1 VIPPQQAGRITAL
14 AGVADR
20 TGWCPIEP
28 ITFESLLQKNIHVIG
43 DAAIA
48 GALPKSAFAAS
59 VEGKLC
65 AAAIVRLL
73 AGEAPVTPR
82 LVSNCYSLVGP
93 DYAISIAGVYRP
105 VDGLYVEV
113 EGAGGVSPLDASP
126 AFRAEE
132 AKFAD
137 AWFRTNTAAIFG

>member
-1 VIPPQQAGRITAL
+1 M
-14 AGVADR
+14 
-20 TGWCPIEP
+20 
-28 ITFESLLQKNIHVIG
+28 QKNIHVIG

-65 AAAIVRLL
+65 ATALVRILT
-73 AGEAPVTPR
+73 GEAPVTPK
-82 LVSNCYSLVGP
+82 LVSNCYSVIAPG
-93 DYAISIAGVYRP
+93 YAISIAGVYRP
-105 VDGLYVEV
+105 ADGLYVEV
-113 EGAGGVSPLDASP
+113 EGAGGVSPLDAPPS
-126 AFRAEE
+126 FRAEE

>member
-1 VIPPQQAGRITAL
+1 V
-14 AGVADR
+14 
-20 TGWCPIEP
+20 
-28 ITFESLLQKNIHVIG
+28 TFESLLQKDIHVIG

-65 AAAIVRLL
+65 AATIVRLL
-73 AGEAPVTPR
+73 AGAAPVTPK
-82 LVSNCYSLVGP
+82 LVSNCYSVIAP

-105 VDGLYVEV
+105 VDGLYVEE
-113 EGAGGVSPLDASP
+113 EGTGGVSPLDAPP
-126 AFRAEE
+126 ALRAEE
-132 AKFAD
+132 AKRAD